1 MPRKPQDVTPAEQAV
16 LQVLWERGPST
27 IRDVAVV
34 VYPNAPE
41 TQYST
46 VKRLLA
52 RLESKGFVR
61 IDKTGFAHVFSAVV
75 KREELVGRRLESLA
89 DSLCEGS
96 LSPLLSSLAKSE
108 RLTQK
113 QQEML
118 LSFIDELKEAPSKVR
133 KRRKRR

>member
-16 LQVLWERGPST
+16 LQVLWVHGPST
-27 IRDVAVV
+27 IRGVTEI
-34 VYPNAPE
+34 VYPEDSE

-52 RLESKGFVR
+52 RLESKGFVGS
-61 IDKTGFAHVFSAVV
+61 DKSGFAHVFSAVV
-75 KREELVGRRLESLA
+75 DREELVGRRLKSLA

-108 RLTQK
+108 RLTK
-113 QQEML
+113 VQQETL
-118 LSFIDELKEAPSKVR
+118 LSLIDELKQGPSETKR
-133 KRRKRR
+133 KRRR